1 MQHRIAL
8 LALILC
14 IASPITA
21 ADDSG
26 NWPAF
31 RGLQATGVAE
41 GHATPVEWDVA
52 SGKNV
57 VWKTPIPGMGHGAP
71 VIWGD
76 HVFVVT
82 AVGKEDDPFLKVG
95 LYGGIDP
102 VEDESAQQWKLLC
115 LDKKSGKLLW
125 ERTVHEGQPKI
136 KRHTKAS
143 HANSTPATDG
153 KHVVVFLGSEGLH
166 TFDVEG
172 KLLWKK
178 GFGTLDSGFFRVPEA
193 QWGFGS
199 SPVIWGDRV
208 IVQADVQEGSFLAA
222 LSLADGKEIWR
233 TERDEVPTW
242 SSPTVLETDG
252 RKQVVVNGF
261 KHIGGYD
268 LDTGEELWKMSGA
281 GDIPVPTPVYGHG
294 LIFITN
300 AHGGGSPVYAIRPG
314 ATGDISL
321 KGDEASNEHIAWSRR
336 SGAYMQTPLVYGD
349 HLYVCRDNGVLSVIE
364 AKTGR
369 RTSQKRLGSGS
380 SGFTASPVAA
390 DGKLYYTS
398 EMGDVLVLSAGPD
411 PAVLATN
418 EMGEVCM
425 ATPAISEGV
434 LFFRTK
440 GHLVA
445 VGGS

>member
-1 MQHRIAL
+1 MQYRITFV
-8 LALILC
+8 ALIFC
-14 IASPITA
+14 FASLTTA

-41 GHATPVEWDVA
+41 GHTTAVEWDIE

-76 HVFVVT
+76 NVFVIT

-115 LDKKSGKLLW
+115 LDKKDGTLRW
-125 ERTVHEGQPKI
+125 ERTIHEGQPKI
-136 KRHTKAS
+136 KRHSKAS
-143 HANSTPATDG
+143 HANTTPATDG

-178 GFGTLDSGFFRVPEA
+178 DFGTLDSGFFRVPEA

-208 IVQADVQEGSFLAA
+208 IVQADVQEGSFVAA
-222 LSLADGKEIWR
+222 FGLTDGKEIWR
-233 TERDEVPTW
+233 AERDEVPTW
-242 SSPTVLETDG
+242 SSPTVLETKD

-268 LDTGEELWKMSGA
+268 FDSGEELWKMSG
-281 GDIPVPTPVYGHG
+281 G
-294 LIFITN
+294 
-300 AHGGGSPVYAIRPG
+300 RPE
-314 ATGDISL
+314 TVKS
-321 KGDEASNEHIAWSRR
+321 
-336 SGAYMQTPLVYGD
+336 
-349 HLYVCRDNGVLSVIE
+349 C
-364 AKTGR
+364 
-369 RTSQKRLGSGS
+369 SGS
-380 SGFTASPVAA
+380 
-390 DGKLYYTS
+390 
-398 EMGDVLVLSAGPD
+398 
-411 PAVLATN
+411 
-418 EMGEVCM
+418 
-425 ATPAISEGV
+425 
-434 LFFRTK
+434 
-440 GHLVA
+440 
-445 VGGS
+445 